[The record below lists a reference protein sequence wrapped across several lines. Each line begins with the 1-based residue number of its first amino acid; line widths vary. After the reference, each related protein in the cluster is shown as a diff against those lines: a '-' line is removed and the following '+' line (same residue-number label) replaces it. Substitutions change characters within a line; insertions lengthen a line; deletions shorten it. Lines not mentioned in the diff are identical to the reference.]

1 MASLG
6 HNFQVMHSSKRLDL
20 LFAVHDVTAWVGR
33 PASGDDHGRWC
44 LNASLHFERLR
55 ARWSTLE
62 GSRTVTSN
70 SHLPVWLNF
79 HWSPF
84 VLLILTKSLK
94 FEFHSLRADLEHCLT
109 WVSYPHVLISRSTR
123 LFEAEP
129 LSLEQSPWSRPFLW
143 SGTGWFYY
151 SFLQMVRFTL
161 LVVAW
166 LCGQVWTLNF
176 LFAR

>member
-1 MASLG
+1 
-6 HNFQVMHSSKRLDL
+6 
-20 LFAVHDVTAWVGR
+20 
-33 PASGDDHGRWC
+33 
-44 LNASLHFERLR
+44 
-55 ARWSTLE
+55 
-62 GSRTVTSN
+62 
-70 SHLPVWLNF
+70 
-79 HWSPF
+79 
-84 VLLILTKSLK
+84 
-94 FEFHSLRADLEHCLT
+94 
-109 WVSYPHVLISRSTR
+109 
-123 LFEAEP
+123 